1 MPSRKRYRFVQIR
14 PKYRY
19 TFEETLQKTLL
30 VRSNTSEISMPS
42 RNRYRFVQIHHKCRY
57 TFEETLQSAFRT
69 TLSRFAFQKEIY
81 REKVTIA
88 IPSGNLNF
96 STLPVSFLRKKSRF
110 WFYSCQPRFTAVFL
124 RNVFLRN
131 SCQPRFTA
139 VFLRNT
145 R

>member
-1 MPSRKRYRFVQIR
+1 MPFFGRFVS
-14 PKYRY
+14 
-19 TFEETLQKTLL
+19 
-30 VRSNTSEISMPS
+30 VAMPS
-42 RNRYRFVQIHHKCRY
+42 RNRYRFVQIHPKCRY

-124 RNVFLRN
+124 RNTRVSAAFY
-131 SCQPRFTA
+131 SCFFTKREHA
-139 VFLRNT
+139 EKLVSGAFYSCFFKGT
-145 R
+145 RVSCVLQLFS